1 MEETTD
7 NVVYSGFWRRFAA
20 FLIDIVIVSLVIL
33 ILSAAM
39 GFSVGLGG
47 VGGPG
52 MSILGV
58 LIAVAAPWLY
68 WAGMESSRHQATI
81 GKMALGM
88 AVTDQF
94 CNRLTFMRASARY
107 YGKILSSMTL
117 LIGFIMAG
125 FTQRKQALHDMLA
138 GTLVVNA
145 D

>member
-20 FLIDIVIVSLVIL
+20 FLIDMVLVSLVIL

-39 GFSVGLGG
+39 GFSVGIGG

-52 MSILGV
+52 MSILGF
-58 LIAVAAPWLY
+58 LIAIAAPWLY
-68 WAGMESSRHQATI
+68 YAGMESSKHQATI
-81 GKMALGM
+81 GKMAMGM

-94 CNRLTFMRASARY
+94 QNRLTFLRASARY